1 MLPVLTVYGFS
12 AHYLKQDRVIFMRER
27 ISFIF
32 ISLILS
38 LVVCTVLARRSHKTI
53 GRSVSRLLAAICL
66 PVTGNLILIVSRE
79 KLLSTIGCYIYFTGM
94 DFILYSMLL
103 FTFEYCNIRR
113 PSKKVKAAVYFFLGT
128 DILQF
133 LLNPFFG
140 HAFATEKI
148 TVSGDPYYRLI
159 PYAGQYYHRIVCY
172 GMFFA
177 ILIFFFMRTLR
188 APRIYS
194 ERYSVIFISYLIGGI
209 WQSFYIFSR
218 TPLDLSMIGIAVFGL
233 LCFYFALHYRPMRLL
248 DRMLANIASKMPEA
262 LFFFDLSGRCIWA
275 NRPGIELSAIHD
287 DEFVQATTNLRRIFG
302 SDLPLEEN
310 GWTSQKIIES
320 GDDEHHYAMEKLLV
334 TDERGRSAGSF
345 LSIRDNTAEQ
355 IQLRQ
360 EIYNATH
367 DKLTG
372 LYTREYLYSRIN
384 GRIGNSPNIP
394 RYAVFVDIKNFKIVN
409 DIFSTDFGDF
419 ALKRV
424 AEWLRSAFTHNSLFG
439 RLGGDTF
446 GVLVPVNEF
455 NKAKLEDEL
464 SRFVVND
471 GSVEYHVLLHLGVYR
486 ITQADT
492 DVSVMFDRAH
502 LALSLIR
509 DEYQTHIAIYD
520 DTIRS
525 QVLWDQHISAQLHEA
540 LAERHL
546 RPFLQPIVDANGKV
560 VGAEA
565 LARWIH
571 PTDGFLSPA
580 KFIPVFEKNGMI
592 VEVDKYMW
600 RCACEILSRW
610 KKQGCD
616 MFISVNISPKDFYF
630 IDVTAEIRRLVK
642 EYGIEPS
649 RLRIEITETVMMTNA
664 DEKMNILRDLRS
676 SGFIVE
682 MDDFGSGYSS
692 LNMLKDMPVDVL
704 KIDMKF
710 LSKSSDE
717 NKARTII
724 QNILKLSEDL
734 GISSLTEGVETAEQF
749 NMLSEMSCKLF
760 QGYYFSKPISVE
772 EFENSMIKK

>member
-1 MLPVLTVYGFS
+1 
-12 AHYLKQDRVIFMRER
+12 MRER
-27 ISFIF
+27 ISLVFIIF
-32 ISLILS
+32 ILS
-38 LVVCTVLARRSHKTI
+38 LIVCALLARKSHKSI
-53 GRSVSRLLAAICL
+53 GGSVSCLLAAICL
-66 PVTGNLILIVSRE
+66 PVTGNLLLVISRDE
-79 KLLSTIGCYIYFTGM
+79 LLSTIGCYIYFTGM
-94 DFILYSMLL
+94 DLFLFSMLV
-103 FTFEYCNIRR
+103 FTFRYCNISD
-113 PSKKVKAAVYFFLGT
+113 PSKKIKAIVYLLLGS
-128 DILQF
+128 DILQL
-133 LLNPFFG
+133 LLNPVFG
-140 HAFATEKI
+140 HAFSTEKI
-148 TVSGDPYYRLI
+148 TVGGYPYYRLV
-159 PYAGQYYHRIVCY
+159 PYAGQYYHRLVCY
-172 GMFFA
+172 GLFFA
-177 ILIFFFMRTLR
+177 IFIFFLLKTIR

-218 TPLDLSMIGIAVFGL
+218 TPLDRSMIGIAIFGL

-262 LFFFDLSGRCIWA
+262 LFFFDHSGRCIWA
-275 NRPGIELSAIHD
+275 NRPGIELACIPD
-287 DEFVQATTNLRRIFG
+287 DEFMQATTNLHRIFG
-302 SDLPLEEN
+302 SDLPLDEN
-310 GWTSQKIIES
+310 DWTSQKIIES
-320 GDDEHHYAMEKLLV
+320 GEDERHYAMEKLLV
-334 TDERGRSAGSF
+334 TDERGRAAGSF
-345 LSIRDNTAEQ
+345 LSIRENTAEQ
-355 IQLRQ
+355 MQLRQ

-367 DKLTG
+367 DHLTG
-372 LYTREYLYSRIN
+372 LYNREYLYSRISAQ
-384 GRIGNSPNIP
+384 ISNSPAVQ
-394 RYAVFVDIKNFKIVN
+394 RYVVFVDIKNFKIVN
-409 DIFSTDFGDF
+409 DIFSNAFGDY
-419 ALKRV
+419 ALQRV
-424 AEWLRSAFTHNSLFG
+424 AEWLRSTFSGNSIYG

-455 NKAKLEDEL
+455 DTARLEDEL

-471 GSVEYHVLLHLGVYR
+471 GNVEYNILLHLGVYR
-486 ITQADT
+486 ITAADA

-502 LALSLIR
+502 LALSLIQ

-525 QVLWDQHISAQLHEA
+525 QVLWDQHITAQLHEA

-546 RPFLQPIVDANGKV
+546 RPFLQPIVDASGKV

-610 KKQGCD
+610 KKKNCD

-630 IDVTAEIRRLVK
+630 IDVTAEIIKLVK
-642 EYGIEPS
+642 EYDIPPS
-649 RLRIEITETVMMTNA
+649 MLRIEITETVMMTNV
-664 DEKMNILRDLRS
+664 DEKMNILNDLRKN
-676 SGFIVE
+676 GFIVE

-710 LSKSSDE
+710 LSKSNDE
-717 NKARTII
+717 SKARTII

-734 GISSLTEGVETAEQF
+734 GISSLTEGVETKEQF
-749 NMLSEMSCKLF
+749 SMLSDMSCKLF

-772 EFENSMIKK
+772 EFESSMINK